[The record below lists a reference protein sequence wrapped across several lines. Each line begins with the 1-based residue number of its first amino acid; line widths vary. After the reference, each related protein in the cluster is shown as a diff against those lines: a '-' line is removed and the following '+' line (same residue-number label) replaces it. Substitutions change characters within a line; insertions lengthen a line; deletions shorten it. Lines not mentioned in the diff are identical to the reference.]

1 VTKASVPEMPGS
13 LTRRGALGA
22 AAVVLASCG
31 SSDPP
36 PATGPRPGSGA
47 GLLNSILVLEHAAV
61 AAYAAGAGLLRG
73 QARRYARQIAEQERE
88 HVRRLEDLIRGLGGT
103 AARSRSGDEY
113 ARSFPLLHDGGDALR
128 FARDLEERLV
138 RAYLQAL
145 PKLPEAELRRAAAEI
160 GADEGAHLAVI
171 NVLRGGPAAPQ
182 AFVTGTL

>member
-1 VTKASVPEMPGS
+1 MAGS
-13 LTRRGALGA
+13 MTRRGALGA
-22 AAVVLASCG
+22 AALVLASCG

-36 PATGPRPGSGA
+36 PSTGARPGSGA
-47 GLLNSILVLEHAAV
+47 GLLNSILALEHAAV
-61 AAYAAGAGLLRG
+61 AAYAAGADLLRG
-73 QARRYARQIAEQERE
+73 EALRYAREITAQERD
-88 HVRRLEDLIRGLGGT
+88 HVRRLEELIRGLGGT
-103 AARSRSGDEY
+103 TARPRTPDEY
-113 ARSFPLLHDGGDALR
+113 ARSFPRLHDGDDALR

-171 NVLRGGPAAPQ
+171 NVLRGGPAAPH

>member
-1 VTKASVPEMPGS
+1 MAGS

-36 PATGPRPGSGA
+36 PNTGARPGSGA
-47 GLLNSILVLEHAAV
+47 GLLNSILALEHAAV
-61 AAYAAGAGLLRG
+61 AAYATGAGLLRG
-73 QARRYARQIAEQERE
+73 EALRYAREIADQERG
-88 HVRRLEDLIRGLGGT
+88 HVRRLEELIRGLGGT
-103 AARSRSGDEY
+103 TARSRSPDEY
-113 ARSFPLLHDGGDALR
+113 ARAFPRLHDGGDALR

-145 PKLPEAELRRAAAEI
+145 PKLPGAELRTAAAEI

-182 AFVTGTL
+182 PFVTGTL